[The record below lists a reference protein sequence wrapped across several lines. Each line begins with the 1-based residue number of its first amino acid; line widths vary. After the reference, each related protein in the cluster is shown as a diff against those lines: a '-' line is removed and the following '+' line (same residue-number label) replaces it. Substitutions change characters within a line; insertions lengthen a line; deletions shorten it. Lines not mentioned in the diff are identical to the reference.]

1 MILKVALTDVMLVD
15 ATVDLMGHWT
25 VEEMAD
31 KLVDLKDRSSV
42 ALMEEM
48 LVDATDFQM
57 V

>member
-1 MILKVALTDVMLVD
+1 VILKVALTDVMLVD
-15 ATVDLMGHWT
+15 ATVDLMGHRT

>member
-1 MILKVALTDVMLVD
+1 MVEMMDGLKDKKLV
-15 ATVDLMGHWT
+15 GKK
-25 VEEMAD
+25 VELMAD